1 MEVNGN
7 KGWIGIKN
15 VFTIQPA
22 EIVKLALCVWMPCE
36 LIRARKRLRKEGFL
50 KAYGKLG
57 LGYLLSLGLVMSGKD
72 LGTCMILLA
81 IGAVAL
87 ILGDFPGKWLALI
100 GASGVL
106 LVGGLV
112 LSSPNRMG
120 RILATYQTCSASD
133 LQGVCYQAVHGKYA
147 IASGGLLGVGI
158 GNSGEKWGYLPEAH
172 NDFIFAIIGEETGFI
187 GASMVI
193 LLFVVLGWCMLVVAL
208 QARNRYVTMV
218 LACITVWIV
227 GQAIVNI
234 GVVIGLFPVMG
245 VPMPF
250 VSAGGS
256 SLIMCLGAAGIAV
269 SMMKEQPQIKAETA
283 KA

>member
-1 MEVNGN
+1 
-7 KGWIGIKN
+7 
-15 VFTIQPA
+15 
-22 EIVKLALCVWMPCE
+22 
-36 LIRARKRLRKEGFL
+36 
-50 KAYGKLG
+50 
-57 LGYLLSLGLVMSGKD
+57 MSGKD

-133 LQGVCYQAVHGKYA
+133 LQGVCYQAVHA
-147 IASGGLLGVGI
+147 TMPSISGLLGVGI
-158 GNSGEKWGYLPEAH
+158 GNPERNGVICPRH

-187 GASMVI
+187 RASMVI
-193 LLFVVLGWCMLVVAL
+193 LLFVVLGLVH
-208 QARNRYVTMV
+208 
-218 LACITVWIV
+218 ACGGTAGTEPVRDDGAAPITVCGS

-234 GVVIGLFPVMG
+234 GVVIGSRHGRALTFCP
-245 VPMPF
+245 
-250 VSAGGS
+250 AGGS
-256 SLIMCLGAAGIAV
+256 SLIMWSGCRGHCRG
-269 SMMKEQPQIKAETA
+269 MMKEQPQIKAEICQEA
-283 KA
+283 